1 MEILF
6 KNVTQYTKE
15 EMARFQKFH
24 KSKNYNKY
32 KFWTI
37 SLLILFISFF
47 ILNILYRNWY
57 AAVGTMFLAV
67 MMYVYYYYT
76 MPKRKKENNK
86 KQLAQK
92 FIFGFTNKYI
102 EVKADKVDNKISY
115 HKFHRVYE
123 TKTNFYLYIDDEY
136 AILINKN
143 GFVLGTLNEFRKF
156 IKKRMMFKY
165 RLEK

>member
-1 MEILF
+1 MEVVF

-15 EMARFQKFH
+15 EMDRFQKFH

-32 KFWTI
+32 KFWKIT
-37 SLLILFISFF
+37 LGILFGSFL
-47 ILNILYRNWY
+47 ILNILCRNWY
-57 AAVGTMFLAV
+57 ATIGTLFIAGML
-67 MMYVYYYYT
+67 YVYYYYT

-92 FIFGFTNKYI
+92 FTFEFTNKYI
-102 EVKADKVDNKISY
+102 EVKANKVDNKISY
-115 HKFHRVYE
+115 RKFHKVYE

-136 AILINKN
+136 SILINKD
-143 GFVLGTLNEFRKF
+143 GFVLGSVNEFRKF
-156 IKKRMMFKY
+156 IKKKMMFKY